1 MQFIKVV
8 LSLFIIMSAHAEE
21 KAVYVGEGR
30 YVCGTDSV
38 DCVVL
43 KQRNEERMRRIEERD
58 KEDRR
63 NEQMDW
69 RERQDEVEFE
79 LNRY

>member
-1 MQFIKVV
+1 MT
-8 LSLFIIMSAHAEE
+8 AHAGE

-43 KQRNEERMRRIEERD
+43 KQRNEERMRRIQERD

-63 NEQMDW
+63 Q
-69 RERQDEVEFE
+69 
-79 LNRY
+79 